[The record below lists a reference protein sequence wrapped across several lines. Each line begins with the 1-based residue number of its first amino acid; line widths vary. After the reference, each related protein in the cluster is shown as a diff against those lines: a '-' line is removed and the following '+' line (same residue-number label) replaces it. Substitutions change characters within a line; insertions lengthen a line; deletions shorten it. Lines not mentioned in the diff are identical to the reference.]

1 GGGGEGLVGLAG
13 GDGRGFRRG
22 GGKEPIQRYLSNPAL
37 TNPQFAFDDFFPNT
51 RQIATVNGQ
60 LIGVP
65 LYPEVQLL
73 YYRKD
78 VFKAKNVAV
87 PQTMEE
93 WEEAAK
99 KLTDKANNFY
109 GFVSRG
115 KRSAAVYTLAPFIVN
130 VAGQWTGN
138 ARP

>member
-1 GGGGEGLVGLAG
+1 MT
-13 GDGRGFRRG
+13 
-22 GGKEPIQRYLSNPAL
+22 S
-37 TNPQFAFDDFFPNT
+37 PQFAFDDFFPNT
-51 RQIATVNGQ
+51 RQIATVGGQ

-93 WEEAAK
+93 WEAAAK
-99 KLTDKANNFY
+99 KLTDKSNNFY
-109 GFVSRG
+109 GYVSRD
-115 KRSAAVYTLAPFIVN
+115 KRSAAVYTLAHSSSIS
-130 VAGQWTGN
+130 AGSGSTRTTSRSSTR
-138 ARP
+138 RPR